1 MERER
6 SFQPE
11 VGVFQR
17 PLPPRLRSADIF
29 QPNLLRQRAAQVA
42 ASALGGKG
50 KNHPGNDLEEFI
62 ESLLRRPRVPA
73 PPKKGPLVVGV
84 RNKCGSGESSSGSRV
99 MRTRCRTVLQVYAL
113 LDPLGAGYV
122 DPETACGCIAA
133 AKRDSEELGVI
144 LLHVLEDMLPFV
156 SSRGVIEKSVFLKAL
171 REWIEVDASG
181 TGPYYALRLSTN
193 PVSTAYKEGLPCTNP
208 AGRSFYRGT
217 YIPQGL
223 EDKLQQLEAENRH
236 PSKLMHHLAPN
247 SGQRIRAMAPGNL
260 EAHIKE
266 TAIRREKRIFALKD
280 ALNKRELEGSSRAAL
295 LSRVRREETELLREL
310 ALPPDEPFS
319 EHKKQPKELHRKG
332 EDEAGAQGEK
342 EKAEEDSTEQKRT
355 ETAVDRKT
363 PKKREKP
370 LDLGPI
376 RQFDFWVMQEG
387 QPRVR
392 PLELRETLR
401 ASPLPQVPLD
411 GLSPETPKFP
421 VAKTRGSRFHD
432 EEMGRFPSSAGE
444 CSRTSVGTL
453 SGSSPYALPSLPDLF
468 PHLAEKKHHQHQYHK
483 AHPPL
488 TPGLPSTFKSG
499 FYRERMRESSEERRM
514 RLGQA
519 KGGPEDPLLWDTNTS
534 DFKRGLLQSPKRQL
548 TPPRAMRRRAQIS
561 HPW

>member
-247 SGQRIRAMAPGNL
+247 SGQRIRVGTLGTKTKFRRKNMSEAWSRAERDAMAPGNL

-280 ALNKRELEGSSRAAL
+280 ALNKRELEECTFKPQKTQMPSFGRLFPNRRKIIDQCQGSTEGSSRAAL

-370 LDLGPI
+370 LGICAWKCSLLLCLCLLDTGPCCCLRVLCLSMPI
-376 RQFDFWVMQEG
+376 RNF
-387 QPRVR
+387 RVFMPCGDR
-392 PLELRETLR
+392 LGAHSAIRLLGH
-401 ASPLPQVPLD
+401 A
-411 GLSPETPKFP
+411 
-421 VAKTRGSRFHD
+421 RGSTTCAAAGTARD
-432 EEMGRFPSSAGE
+432 SAGKPSASSAFGW
-444 CSRTSVGTL
+444 T
-453 SGSSPYALPSLPDLF
+453 
-468 PHLAEKKHHQHQYHK
+468 
-483 AHPPL
+483 
-488 TPGLPSTFKSG
+488 
-499 FYRERMRESSEERRM
+499 
-514 RLGQA
+514 
-519 KGGPEDPLLWDTNTS
+519 
-534 DFKRGLLQSPKRQL
+534 
-548 TPPRAMRRRAQIS
+548 IS
-561 HPW
+561 